1 VFGIGFWEL
10 CLLLLIALMVLGPER
25 LPVVARK
32 LGYWTGRARA
42 VAGAVR
48 DQLEQEVSDA
58 EHAAKRV
65 VNPQSKTLKDWVP
78 DGTSD
83 SGKAPDRD

>member
-1 VFGIGFWEL
+1 MFGIGFWEL

-58 EHAAKRV
+58 ERAAQQV
-65 VNPQSKTLKDWVP
+65 VNPQATP
-78 DGTSD
+78 DAAPD
-83 SGKAPDRD
+83 AAPDQPGKARADD